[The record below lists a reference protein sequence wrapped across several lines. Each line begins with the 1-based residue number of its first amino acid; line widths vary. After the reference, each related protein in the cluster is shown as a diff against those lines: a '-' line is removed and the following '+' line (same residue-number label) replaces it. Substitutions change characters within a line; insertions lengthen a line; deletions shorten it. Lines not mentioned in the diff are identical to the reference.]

1 MADLLY
7 YSSDE
12 IWANITPAARLLLNE
27 HPIERGLLLADIKSM
42 LYMAY
47 GAGSQST
54 SASVLS
60 DDNAK
65 IVTKT
70 RSPKNIHRIR

>member
-54 SASVLS
+54 SASVPS